1 MQASFIYFP
10 KKYLTD
16 LQGDFR
22 SVIFFKIGLTT
33 AALACF
39 KYLFEDISLS
49 IKLVE

>member
-22 SVIFFKIGLTT
+22 SVIFFQNRPT
-33 AALACF
+33 AALAYF